1 MIEQNILKVRDSI
14 REACKAAQRAPDEVQ
29 LLAVSK
35 KHPAQAIREAFESG
49 QRFFAENYCQE
60 ALDKQQALSD
70 LDIEWHFIG
79 PIQSNKTRSLA
90 THFEWIHS
98 LDRLKIAT
106 RLNDQRP
113 EDMPPLNVLIQ
124 YNVDQESQKAGADL
138 TEITELTESIVQLP
152 KLKLRGLM
160 AIPDPEQNP
169 EISFAKVAQ
178 VFKTLQK
185 RYDSIDTLSMGMSND
200 LAPAIANGATMVR
213 IGTAIF
219 GQRT

>member
-90 THFEWIHS
+90 THFDWIHS